1 MMVIQKKECVDG
13 LVTSRQ
19 GWPDGRCLGLIL
31 DPKLHKAGFFMRL
44 LPRFYAYIPT
54 FSRMMLLQ
62 RLLSLLLV
70 LVLVSLS
77 RFVHMVPSAINT
89 LVSKVLFG

>member
-31 DPKLHKAGFFMRL
+31 DPKLHKAGFLCGCFHDFTL
-44 LPRFYAYIPT
+44 
-54 FSRMMLLQ
+54 SRMLLLQ

-70 LVLVSLS
+70 LVLVFLS
-77 RFVHMVPSAINT
+77 RFVHVVPSAINT